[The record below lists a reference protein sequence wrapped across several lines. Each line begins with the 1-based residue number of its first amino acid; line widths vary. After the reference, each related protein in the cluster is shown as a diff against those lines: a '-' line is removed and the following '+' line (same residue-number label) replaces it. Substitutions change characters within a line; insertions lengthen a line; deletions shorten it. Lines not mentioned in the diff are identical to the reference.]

1 MSCLGGSTEG
11 IRRIFTTEIFTKIS
25 ENKLTATRKVWV
37 EFFFPLSFYSVDS
50 LSFGWVSSLLIC
62 NTALLKQI
70 KLLEQIQLQN
80 VLLQSRADTGFC
92 NTPLLLTVY
101 LGELWGLEI
110 IPEHTLQSCTGGWDW
125 KPARQQIHPC
135 WCHLKPSF
143 SPSSGTASKECL
155 GLVIWEGAG
164 AHPPKRCSLSES
176 GVKGNTF
183 GSPSMEQEMK
193 QKLLPELLS
202 ASALCWTL

>member
-101 LGELWGLEI
+101 LGEL
-110 IPEHTLQSCTGGWDW
+110 
-125 KPARQQIHPC
+125 
-135 WCHLKPSF
+135 
-143 SPSSGTASKECL
+143 
-155 GLVIWEGAG
+155 
-164 AHPPKRCSLSES
+164 
-176 GVKGNTF
+176 
-183 GSPSMEQEMK
+183 
-193 QKLLPELLS
+193 
-202 ASALCWTL
+202 